1 MSVTFSNTRTIK
13 LPMGEQTARLPTI
26 IHCYLLTLCLKDGPV
41 AAVIMANVVANVASL
56 MSGATVLLMGNL
68 AIGAKASIISK
79 LSVVPRLQPRRDR
92 ALTEARSHS
101 RRDVVPR
108 GATMAM
114 AKEVAK
120 KKKTPKKP
128 PKQNAYAVTMKNSVP
143 SEVTTTSGGERE
155 NHGNVSKTVISGLEE
170 EGTYNRFSCFA
181 VHSKMAQSTNAESKP
196 TEGLYTDTDPD
207 ARSEIITD
215 VTIMMP
221 GKAGTMM
228 MEVKVD
234 PGAQPSCIPLHK
246 FKTLFPH
253 LCRDG
258 LPREGLLDNTLN
270 EFQSYNGGDMTCYGH
285 LLIDVKDRVTKKY
298 HPIRFYMMNTDVPRI
313 LIRHAA
319 AYWLGLVK
327 VLCVNKAPRIKRQVA
342 SIDKK
347 SDFKAKSGHFRTST
361 SNSASSSQKKQTT
374 PKTVTSGAS
383 NIPSPRMHSF
393 EDAKLQAR
401 KKATGVRPGR
411 DVDVSDGEQ
420 HSEDETSA
428 TTGKEP
434 KTSKQSNSVH
444 SGPNK
449 KITDNV
455 KDGPFSNNTGS
466 NSNAKHGP
474 KMKHTSKKAPRRKYY
489 RPSDDT
495 KTFQI
500 NSKGH
505 LQCVQDPKLIHRSND
520 KGKLPGSREASIY
533 HEPGTVSCKTVEDL
547 KKLYPN
553 SFDRLGSLKG
563 AYNIRIDPSVKPATH
578 ARRKVPIKSKEAID
592 KELDFLIEEE
602 IITEQ
607 VEPTPWVS
615 SVTFPRKPNGEVRV
629 CLDPSNLNKAIIRE
643 HHKLMTVEEIAHE
656 LAGATV
662 YTKADAL
669 KAFLQIH
676 LTHEASLLTTFNS
689 HRGQLRFLRMP
700 FGAKMSQDVFQLR
713 MDAILEQC
721 PGVIGIHDD
730 MVIFGVD
737 QEDHDANLINLLN
750 ICQKEGLVL
759 NSKKLE
765 LRRERVT
772 FFGAEYS
779 AEGMHPDP
787 KKVQGIT
794 EMTAPTDKQQLQ
806 SFLGMVN
813 YMGTF
818 IPNLSHHTEPLRA
831 MLKKDNVF
839 HWEDQQ
845 TRSFQQVKTLIAKA
859 NTTPLRYYD
868 RDLPVTVQADA
879 SLRGLGACLIQKHK
893 GKDQPIAF
901 ASKSLTDAKTRYANI
916 ERELLAIVFAC
927 QRFSTYLLGRSFI
940 AESDH
945 KPLEMIAMKNLANA
959 PPRLQRMLLEL
970 QRYDVTIKY
979 RPGKEMQLADAL
991 SRCPARASQEIKL
1004 DMRVDYIAFTKPW
1017 IEKLKDSTQRDP
1029 ILATVY
1035 QLTQQG
1041 WPHQR
1046 RHVPRLARRYWD
1058 FRDELSTD
1066 DGLLLKGPR
1075 LIIPG
1080 ELQEEYLS
1088 RLHEGH
1094 LSANKV
1100 QENAKQHM
1108 YWTGIDADIEDYTK
1122 RCQECIK
1129 RSQVPKE
1136 PLQPHDIP
1144 EGPWRKLG
1152 MDYFAFDGSS
1162 YVLIC
1167 DYFSKFPFLYRAKTS
1182 FWSLRDRLIDLFS
1195 IEGYPDEIVSDNG
1208 PPFQSKEFAKFLSG
1222 LGIKHTTSSPGYPC
1236 SNGFIERHIQTVK
1249 TMLSKSSNTRS
1260 FQEVLADLR
1269 TTRIGTGLPSP
1280 AEILHGRNLTT
1291 RAQAEIDIKP
1301 IRSVLQERQLKMM
1314 LDHDTSRRAKKA
1326 RPLVVDERCHVL
1338 GPGNKW
1344 IDAFITGIT
1353 DSGRSYET
1361 QVEATGKQLTRNR
1374 SHIRPRGPDIP
1385 HMHASFLPRNAVP
1398 SAASDGNAPSER
1410 ENSVISG
1417 RHLVANGQKTV
1428 LSGNRKGSTKQTNT
1442 SQVLVS
1448 ETVPDRRVQQ
1458 SRRVKMTRFGD
1469 DPVASTVSIPS
1480 RRQPGRD
1487 TSTRN
1492 RRDFKLNVTDPDLLI
1507 PIKQTRVN
1515 KRHSDL
1521 REPQPSSSD
1530 SQPASSQPVSETTT
1544 SESSVSLPSSPSGS
1558 SCTAS
1563 TSTSGTDSS
1572 SSSETSSESSS
1583 QPSSNA
1589 SSPETSSSASTSR
1602 STSPEL
1608 LQMERSFNS
1617 LLAGTRDRQSHPVT
1631 RSQMDNLRDQQ
1642 QLITVLKQVASQ
1654 PQNQPRPVSAPP
1666 VANMPLPPYPR
1677 RRPSDKGSTK
1687 QVQAEN
1693 ANVPRKSSD

>member
-1 MSVTFSNTRTIK
+1 MS
-13 LPMGEQTARLPTI
+13 
-26 IHCYLLTLCLKDGPV
+26 
-41 AAVIMANVVANVASL
+41 
-56 MSGATVLLMGNL
+56 
-68 AIGAKASIISK
+68 
-79 LSVVPRLQPRRDR
+79 
-92 ALTEARSHS
+92 
-101 RRDVVPR
+101 
-108 GATMAM
+108 
-114 AKEVAK
+114 
-120 KKKTPKKP
+120 
-128 PKQNAYAVTMKNSVP
+128 
-143 SEVTTTSGGERE
+143 
-155 NHGNVSKTVISGLEE
+155 
-170 EGTYNRFSCFA
+170 
-181 VHSKMAQSTNAESKP
+181 QSTNAKSKP

-207 ARSEIITD
+207 NRSEIITD
-215 VTIMMP
+215 VTIRMP

-234 PGAQPSCIPLHK
+234 PGAQPRCIPLHK

-258 LPREGLLDNTLN
+258 LPKEGLLDNTHN

-285 LLIDVKDRVTKKY
+285 LLIDVKDKVTKKY
-298 HPIRFYMMNTDVPRI
+298 HPIRFYVMNTDVPRI
-313 LIRHAA
+313 LISHAA
-319 AYWLGLVK
+319 SYWLGLVR
-327 VLCVNKAPRIKRQVA
+327 VLCDNKAPKIKRQVA

-347 SDFKAKSGHFRTST
+347 SDFQAKSGHFRTST

-401 KKATGVRPGR
+401 KKATGVRPGK

-420 HSEDETSA
+420 HSQDEASA

-434 KTSKQSNSVH
+434 KTSKQGNSVH
-444 SGPNK
+444 SGP
-449 KITDNV
+449 
-455 KDGPFSNNTGS
+455 
-466 NSNAKHGP
+466 
-474 KMKHTSKKAPRRKYY
+474 
-489 RPSDDT
+489 
-495 KTFQI
+495 
-500 NSKGH
+500 
-505 LQCVQDPKLIHRSND
+505 
-520 KGKLPGSREASIY
+520 IY

-563 AYNIRIDPSVKPATH
+563 AYNIRIDPSVKPAMH
-578 ARRKVPIKSKEAID
+578 ARRKVPIESKEAID
-592 KELDFLIEEE
+592 RELDYLIEEE
-602 IITEQ
+602 IIMEQ

-615 SVTFPRKPNGEVRV
+615 SVTFPRKPNGDVRV

-689 HRGQLRFLRMP
+689 HRGRLRFLRMP

-750 ICQKEGLVL
+750 VCQKEGLVL

-779 AEGMHPDP
+779 TQGMHPDP

-806 SFLGMVN
+806 SFLVMVN

-879 SLRGLGACLIQKHK
+879 SLRGLGACLIQKHE
-893 GKDQPIAF
+893 GKDQPMAF
-901 ASKSLTDAKTRYANI
+901 ASKSLTDAETRYANI
-916 ERELLAIVFAC
+916 EQELLAIVFAC

-940 AESDH
+940 AKSDH

-959 PPRLQRMLLEL
+959 PPHLQRMLLEL

-1029 ILATVY
+1029 ILVTVY

-1088 RLHEGH
+1088 RLHKGH

-1100 QENAKQHM
+1100 QENAKHHM

-1152 MDYFAFDGSS
+1152 IDYFAFDGSS

-1222 LGIKHTTSSPGYPC
+1222 LGIKHTTSSPGYPH
-1236 SNGFIERHIQTVK
+1236 SNGFIERHIQMVK
-1249 TMLSKSSNTRS
+1249 SMLSKSSNTRS

-1269 TTRIGTGLPSP
+1269 TTRIGAGLPSP
-1280 AEILHGRNLTT
+1280 AEILHGRNLMT
-1291 RAQAEIDIKP
+1291 RAQAEIDIKA

-1314 LDHDTSRRAKKA
+1314 LDHDSSRRAKKA
-1326 RPLVVDERCHVL
+1326 RPLVVGERCHVL

-1361 QVEATGKQLTRNR
+1361 
-1374 SHIRPRGPDIP
+1374 
-1385 HMHASFLPRNAVP
+1385 
-1398 SAASDGNAPSER
+1398 
-1410 ENSVISG
+1410 
-1417 RHLVANGQKTV
+1417 
-1428 LSGNRKGSTKQTNT
+1428 
-1442 SQVLVS
+1442 
-1448 ETVPDRRVQQ
+1448 
-1458 SRRVKMTRFGD
+1458 
-1469 DPVASTVSIPS
+1469 
-1480 RRQPGRD
+1480 
-1487 TSTRN
+1487 
-1492 RRDFKLNVTDPDLLI
+1492 
-1507 PIKQTRVN
+1507 
-1515 KRHSDL
+1515 
-1521 REPQPSSSD
+1521 
-1530 SQPASSQPVSETTT
+1530 
-1544 SESSVSLPSSPSGS
+1544 
-1558 SCTAS
+1558 
-1563 TSTSGTDSS
+1563 
-1572 SSSETSSESSS
+1572 
-1583 QPSSNA
+1583 
-1589 SSPETSSSASTSR
+1589 
-1602 STSPEL
+1602 
-1608 LQMERSFNS
+1608 
-1617 LLAGTRDRQSHPVT
+1617 
-1631 RSQMDNLRDQQ
+1631 
-1642 QLITVLKQVASQ
+1642 
-1654 PQNQPRPVSAPP
+1654 
-1666 VANMPLPPYPR
+1666 
-1677 RRPSDKGSTK
+1677 
-1687 QVQAEN
+1687 
-1693 ANVPRKSSD
+1693 